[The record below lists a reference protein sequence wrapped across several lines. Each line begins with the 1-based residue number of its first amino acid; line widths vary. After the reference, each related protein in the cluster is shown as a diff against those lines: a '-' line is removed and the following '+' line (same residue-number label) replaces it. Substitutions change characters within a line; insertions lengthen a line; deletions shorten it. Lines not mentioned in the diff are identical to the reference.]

1 MAFRFLHT
9 ADLHLGRVFHEHP
22 LLEDQAFML
31 DQLADV
37 LAGDSYR
44 ALVIAGDVYDRSIPS
59 PGAVSL
65 FGGFLGKLKAR
76 RPDLEVLI
84 LPGNHDSASRLGFG
98 KELFAELGIHFVTE
112 PEDACKPVIVRG
124 NGADASCAFFLLP
137 FLHPGSLACRDGSLT
152 CRDGSLGRSEG
163 GPPEE
168 SAGTGEGSGAGEGP
182 GEAPEA
188 GGFLRSQ
195 ARLAEEAAARLEKA
209 RREAL
214 ENEAGHTVLAAH
226 LFASGGAESDS
237 ERVFLG
243 SAERVDAGLFAGF
256 DYAALGHLHRYQKA
270 GGNCWYSGSPLA
282 YSFDEAEKSEKCFLS
297 VELGGGEPESGG
309 PGGVTV
315 TPVPVKPLRGL
326 RRLRGNFSRFFS
338 DASDPAL
345 KEAENDYL
353 EIILGDS
360 SLVENPLP
368 LLRRRF
374 PWILSVKQEEA
385 LAFLRGNFPALP
397 RAAESEYGQER
408 RGPAEDFE
416 DFLADI
422 YGDPEGAGLE
432 DLARENRE
440 KIELFRELLA
450 EIEAAQ

>member
-31 DQLADV
+31 DQLAGV

-59 PGAVSL
+59 PDAVSL

-76 RPDLEVLI
+76 RPDLEILI

-98 KELFAELGIHFVTE
+98 KELFAELGIHFVTD
-112 PEDACKPVIVRG
+112 PEDADKPVIVRDRDG
-124 NGADASCAFFLLP
+124 NTCAFFLLP
-137 FLHPGSLACRDGSLT
+137 FLHPGSLSCRDGSLI
-152 CRDGSLGRSEG
+152 RPDGSLIRPNGGPIRRDGDLGYHEG
-163 GPPEE
+163 GPRAEN
-168 SAGTGEGSGAGEGP
+168 TGADEGSG
-182 GEAPEA
+182 EAPA
-188 GGFLRSQ
+188 DRVFLRSQ
-195 ARLAEEAAARLEKA
+195 ARLAEEAATRLEKA
-209 RREAL
+209 RQEAL
-214 ENEAGHTVLAAH
+214 ENGAGYTVLAAH

-243 SAERVDAGLFAGF
+243 SAERVDAGLFASF
-256 DYAALGHLHRYQKA
+256 DYAALGHLHRFQKA

-297 VELGGGEPESGG
+297 VELGDS
-309 PGGVTV
+309 VTV

-326 RRLRGNFSRFFS
+326 RRLRGDFSRFFRDS
-338 DASDPAL
+338 SDPVL

-385 LAFLRGNFPALP
+385 LAVLRGNFPALS
-397 RAAESEYGQER
+397 RTAEYGQER
-408 RGPAEDFE
+408 RGPVEDFE
-416 DFLADI
+416 DFLSDI
-422 YGDPEGAGLE
+422 YGDPEEAGLE

-440 KIELFRELLA
+440 KIGLFRELLA
-450 EIEAAQ
+450 EIEAAP